1 MKKFFNKFAIY
12 ALTLVSAITLVACQ
26 NSSKKTFTIGV
37 VGDVERSVW
46 EDVEKRLE
54 ADGEDIKIEVFSD
67 YVMPNQALADGS
79 IDMNAYQ
86 HVAYLVDYVK
96 ANKSDIVP
104 VGYTYISPM
113 AAYSENLKS
122 LDELKDGDEVIIPN
136 DPTNGGRALLL
147 LEQAEVLE
155 IDDAAGITP
164 STSNITSNPKNI
176 KITSIDAAQIFIG
189 IKDVA
194 AVVANTNFAVDAGFD
209 PYKDGIFVDTDN
221 IAAVAS
227 QYKNV
232 MAVKAADKESEIVK
246 KVVVAYQSA
255 ATEAKIK
262 EVSAGADQKAWSEND
277 NISADFEA
285 VLNQ

>member
-1 MKKFFNKFAIY
+1 MKKFFKKFAIY

-26 NSSKKTFTIGV
+26 SSSKKTFTIGV

-147 LEQAEVLE
+147 LEQAGVLE

-246 KVVVAYQSA
+246 KVVAAYQSA

>member
-1 MKKFFNKFAIY
+1 MKKFFKKFAIY

-37 VGDVERSVW
+37 VGDVERAVW

-79 IDMNAYQ
+79 IDMNAFQ

-96 ANKSDIVP
+96 ANKSELVP

-113 AAYSENLKS
+113 AAYSQNLKS

-147 LEQAEVLE
+147 LEQAGVLE

-246 KVVVAYQSA
+246 KVVAAYQSA

>member
-1 MKKFFNKFAIY
+1 MKKFFKKFAIY

-26 NSSKKTFTIGV
+26 SSSKKTFTIGV

-147 LEQAEVLE
+147 LEQAGVLE

-262 EVSAGADQKAWSEND
+262 EVSAGTDQKAWSEND

>member
-147 LEQAEVLE
+147 LEQAGVLE

>member
-1 MKKFFNKFAIY
+1 MKKFFKKFAIY

-147 LEQAEVLE
+147 LEQAGVLE

-246 KVVVAYQSA
+246 KVVAAYQSA

>member
-46 EDVEKRLE
+46 EDVEKLLE

-147 LEQAEVLE
+147 LEQAGVLE

-277 NISADFEA
+277 NISEDFEA

>member
-1 MKKFFNKFAIY
+1 MKKFFKKFAIY
-12 ALTLVSAITLVACQ
+12 ALTLVSAITLVACK

-147 LEQAEVLE
+147 LEQAGVLE

-246 KVVVAYQSA
+246 KVVAAYQSA

>member
-1 MKKFFNKFAIY
+1 MKKTFKKFAIY
-12 ALTLVSAITLVACQ
+12 TLTLVSAITLVACQ
-26 NSSKKTFTIGV
+26 NSSKKIFTIGV

-54 ADGEDIKIEVFSD
+54 ADGEDIKLEVFSD

-79 IDMNAYQ
+79 IDMNAFQ

-96 ANKSDIVP
+96 ANKSDLVP

-113 AAYSENLKS
+113 AAYSESLKS
-122 LDELKDGDEVIIPN
+122 LEELKDGDEVIIPN

-147 LEQAEVLE
+147 LEQASVLE

-194 AVVANTNFAVDAGFD
+194 AIVANTNFAVDAGFD

-232 MAVKAADKESEIVK
+232 MAVKAADKDNEIVA
-246 KVVVAYQSA
+246 KVVAAYQSA

-262 EVSAGADQKAWSEND
+262 EVSAGADQKAWSEDD

-285 VLNQ
+285 VLNK

>member
-1 MKKFFNKFAIY
+1 MKKFFKKFAIY

-86 HVAYLVDYVK
+86 HVAYVVDYVK

-147 LEQAEVLE
+147 LEQAGVLE

-246 KVVVAYQSA
+246 KVVAAYQSA
-255 ATEAKIK
+255 ATEA
-262 EVSAGADQKAWSEND
+262 
-277 NISADFEA
+277 

>member
-1 MKKFFNKFAIY
+1 MKKFFKKFAIY

-147 LEQAEVLE
+147 LEQAGVLE

>member
-147 LEQAEVLE
+147 LEQAGVLE

-277 NISADFEA
+277 NISEDFEA

>member
-1 MKKFFNKFAIY
+1 MKKTFKKFAIY

-26 NSSKKTFTIGV
+26 NNSKKTFTIGV

-54 ADGEDIKIEVFSD
+54 ADGEDIKLEVFSD
-67 YVMPNQALADGS
+67 YVMPNQALDDGS
-79 IDMNAYQ
+79 IDMNAFQ

-96 ANKSDIVP
+96 ANKSDLVP

-113 AAYSENLKS
+113 AAYSESLKS
-122 LDELKDGDEVIIPN
+122 LEELKDGDEVIIPN

-147 LEQAEVLE
+147 LEQAGVLE

-232 MAVKAADKESEIVK
+232 MAVKTADKDSEIVA
-246 KVVVAYQSA
+246 KVVAAYQSA

-262 EVSAGADQKAWSEND
+262 EVSAGADQKAWSKGD

-285 VLNQ
+285 VLNK

>member
-1 MKKFFNKFAIY
+1 MKKFFKKFAIY

-26 NSSKKTFTIGV
+26 SSSKKTFTIGV

-147 LEQAEVLE
+147 LEQAGVLE

-209 PYKDGIFVDTDN
+209 PYKDGIFVDTYN

-246 KVVVAYQSA
+246 KVVAAYQSA